1 VTALRC
7 DAHLYRA
14 GGPDAGAVLDE
25 LAQRLT
31 RAEEVCAAGECSSET
46 RVNYLGMPDEVGP
59 RRVQPRP
66 PTSCQP
72 TTRARC
78 GAATSPPKPHASAP
92 HACLQDRADARQPLT
107 IPQLHDLPAHARL
120 PHRALRTCLRGRA
133 RVRCRRWAWRSKPSR
148 AGWRAPARSC
158 CRGDGSRSPPGRGRP
173 RASPAARPRRPR
185 GPRIALLRQKCSPQ
199 AMSRR
204 SRVSQRA
211 RAQHPG
217 PRCPVDARNQWQPAT
232 PRAGAPATCWTLTG
246 ARPL

>member
-1 VTALRC
+1 MRTCTGQADR
-7 DAHLYRA
+7 
-14 GGPDAGAVLDE
+14 
-25 LAQRLT
+25 
-31 RAEEVCAAGECSSET
+31 
-46 RVNYLGMPDEVGP
+46 M
-59 RRVQPRP
+59 
-66 PTSCQP
+66 
-72 TTRARC
+72 RARC
-78 GAATSPPKPHASAP
+78 WMSWRSASHGRKRCALRESVAQRPVSTISACLTRLDLAGCSQGRLLPASLRRAPGAGPQLRPPNLTQVPHV
-92 HACLQDRADARQPLT
+92 HACRTGADARHPLT
-107 IPQLHDLPAHARL
+107 IPQLHNLPAHARL
-120 PHRALRTCLRGRA
+120 PHCAPRRCLRGHARA
-133 RVRCRRWAWRSKPSR
+133 RCRRWAWRSKPSR

-158 CRGDGSRSPPGRGRP
+158 CRGGGLRSPPGRGRP

-217 PRCPVDARNQWQPAT
+217 PRCPVEARNQWQPAT